1 MKQCGLP
8 KTPLDKA
15 VCTCCCVLQHHFAS
29 SIFRCLQNDYALES
43 QPRPASTVW
52 VVSQNL
58 TRSIHVLPRHFRC
71 FGPGRRRTIA
81 VPVQTEEHC
90 KKLLTL
96 PEVWREP
103 ECHEWSPLTQLPNLL
118 IWQAA
123 TRTLE
128 AQLFG
133 GIRRSGISEL
143 DHFPVSVRLPG
154 RARSFRRSAGQLALS
169 TLFSYGAEWYVRS
182 VVLSQNLGHISI
194 LYRRSGVRSK
204 STSSGQEHEQ
214 AKGTVWFAVRDFCGA
229 FLILDT
235 FPRHMGT
242 KIAWSS
248 LPQLLPQ
255 KVQRTEWIQ
264 WIMQT
269 AN

>member
-1 MKQCGLP
+1 MND
-8 KTPLDKA
+8 PLSL
-15 VCTCCCVLQHHFAS
+15 TCQ
-29 SIFRCLQNDYALES
+29 
-43 QPRPASTVW
+43 
-52 VVSQNL
+52 
-58 TRSIHVLPRHFRC
+58 
-71 FGPGRRRTIA
+71 
-81 VPVQTEEHC
+81 
-90 KKLLTL
+90 
-96 PEVWREP
+96 
-103 ECHEWSPLTQLPNLL
+103 QLPNLL

-169 TLFSYGAEWYVRS
+169 TLSCYGAEWYVRRS
-182 VVLSQNLGHISI
+182 VVLSQNLEHISI
-194 LYRRSGVRSK
+194 LYHRSGVRSK

-248 LPQLLPQ
+248 LPQLLPLQ
-255 KVQRTEWIQ
+255 KV
-264 WIMQT
+264 
-269 AN
+269 

>member
-1 MKQCGLP
+1 MY
-8 KTPLDKA
+8 
-15 VCTCCCVLQHHFAS
+15 V
-29 SIFRCLQNDYALES
+29 ALFF
-43 QPRPASTVW
+43 
-52 VVSQNL
+52 L
-58 TRSIHVLPRHFRC
+58 
-71 FGPGRRRTIA
+71 
-81 VPVQTEEHC
+81 
-90 KKLLTL
+90 
-96 PEVWREP
+96 
-103 ECHEWSPLTQLPNLL
+103 
-118 IWQAA
+118 
-123 TRTLE
+123 RTL
-128 AQLFG
+128 
-133 GIRRSGISEL
+133 GIFL
-143 DHFPVSVRLPG
+143 
-154 RARSFRRSAGQLALS
+154 SFI
-169 TLFSYGAEWYVRS
+169 AEV
-182 VVLSQNLGHISI
+182 
-194 LYRRSGVRSK
+194 VRSK